1 MIRDTDSNLQIPVG
15 RQHLAAC
22 LTKPKLG
29 SSPFAP
35 PVVICCH
42 GLTGTRQG
50 SSYRFVALAR
60 RLAAE
65 RIATLRFDFRG
76 CGESDGDFREVT
88 AATCREDLAA
98 IITTLDRT
106 PGIDPTRIGI
116 VGSSF
121 GCFTAAHLAAQM
133 PGLKCLAFWAPV
145 SDPRALSER
154 DMAGGGWEFLK
165 THAYVDHHGLP
176 LARLFFDTLP
186 ERDGP
191 TMLAESPRPLLI
203 QHGVGDKQ
211 VPIDQGRAYEAA
223 MKACGTEVQLHP
235 LETSDHGM
243 RSVTFNETIVAETA
257 AWMRRF
263 LHPDG

>member
-1 MIRDTDSNLQIPVG
+1 MIRDTDTFLHIPVG
-15 RQHLAAC
+15 RQHLAAS
-22 LTKPKLG
+22 LTRPRPG
-29 SSPFAP
+29 TSPFAP
-35 PVVICCH
+35 PVVVCCH

-60 RLAAE
+60 RLAAD

-98 IITTLDRT
+98 VIATLDRT

-121 GCFTAAHLAAQM
+121 GCFTAAHGAASM

-145 SDPRALSER
+145 SDPRALSQR
-154 DMAGGGWEFLK
+154 DMAGGGWDFLNK
-165 THAYVDHHGLP
+165 HGYVDHHGLP
-176 LARLFFDTLP
+176 LAKPFFDTLP

-191 TMLAESPRPLLI
+191 TCLAASPRPLLI
-203 QHGVGDKQ
+203 HHGTGDQQ
-211 VPIDQGRAYEAA
+211 VPIDQGRAYETA
-223 MKACGTEVQLHP
+223 MNACGSEVQMHA
-235 LETSDHGM
+235 LETKDHGM
-243 RSVTFNETIVAETA
+243 RSVVLNEQIVTA
-257 AWMRRF
+257 TADWMRRF
-263 LHPDG
+263 LHPNA